1 VSLWLATLR
10 VAGRSPRTI
19 EGYQETL
26 ARFERFLGREALTA
40 TRLDCMRFVTALQE
54 TLAPASVSHH
64 YRGLRAFLGWAVR
77 EELIDNNPAT
87 NLRLSVPNTIKDTPT
102 VEQVNA
108 MLTAARQ
115 DRRAL
120 AILTILADTGCRRG
134 ELAAVTRAEVDLTSG
149 VLRLPVSKTR
159 ARVVP
164 ISDRAVVAIGRW
176 MRHRHCVPT
185 LRAHP
190 SLWSRC
196 DPLTVPDTGQ
206 GGQQAACSE
215 GDMQRWEDDPG
226 SRRRR
231 SATPCWRS

>member
-1 VSLWLATLR
+1 MTPDSALWLSALR
-10 VAGRSPRTI
+10 AAGRSPRTI
-19 EGYQETL
+19 DNYRDTL
-26 ARFERFLGREALTA
+26 ARFERFTGRPAVEAQRVDVL
-40 TRLDCMRFVTALQE
+40 RWVQSIQE
-54 TLAPASVSHH
+54 TLSAASVSHH
-64 YRGLRAFLGWAVR
+64 YRGVRAFLGWAVR
-77 EELIDNNPAT
+77 EELIDKNPAT

-164 ISDRAVVAIGRW
+164 LSDRALVALGRW
-176 MRHRHCVPT
+176 MRHRHCVPA

-190 SLWSRC
+190 SLWS
-196 DPLTVPDTGQ
+196 L
-206 GGQQAACSE
+206 
-215 GDMQRWEDDPG
+215 DDPAQLI
-226 SRRRR
+226 RRACRR
-231 SATPCWRS
+231 YSWGTISPHGLLP